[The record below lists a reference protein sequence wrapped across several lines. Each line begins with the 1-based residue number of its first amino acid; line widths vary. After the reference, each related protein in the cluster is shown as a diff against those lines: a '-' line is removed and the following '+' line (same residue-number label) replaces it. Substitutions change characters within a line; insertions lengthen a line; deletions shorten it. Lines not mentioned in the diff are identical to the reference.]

1 MAATAAVAEMP
12 AGKRAGDLGEGRE
25 GRRKL
30 ELELAKEVAAAP
42 AGPERRGRGPRGLNQ
57 LGEAP
62 TPQTV
67 AG

>member
-25 GRRKL
+25 GRRK
-30 ELELAKEVAAAP
+30 LELAKEVAAAP